1 MKTSCFQQF
10 LGPFWISIG
19 EWKKSKCLRV
29 QMQCFSCE
37 SLSQLKM
44 YLAPCQAFMI
54 ELFGENSYHL
64 IAVNY
69 ICKKAPPQMF
79 ERVPSTLQTRL
90 HRSSPLGVF
99 LRKGALK
106 ICSKFTGK
114 HPCQSVISI
123 KLLCNFIEI
132 TLWHEMFFWKFVAYF

>member
-1 MKTSCFQQF
+1 MFSTILGALCIFGYQQ
-10 LGPFWISIG
+10 GN
-19 EWKKSKCLRV
+19 EKKCKCLRV

-69 ICKKAPPQMF
+69 ICKNVPP
-79 ERVPSTLQTRL
+79 
-90 HRSSPLGVF
+90 
-99 LRKGALK
+99 
-106 ICSKFTGK
+106 
-114 HPCQSVISI
+114 
-123 KLLCNFIEI
+123 
-132 TLWHEMFFWKFVAYF
+132 